1 MPPNH
6 YVFLQDYWR
15 LVDLWEVG
23 SKQNEL
29 SAFECELDSFLARHP
44 WISVL
49 TFDAI
54 FCQHTVAKKLAGNG
68 KKAIFQ
74 VKDNQRETLRRLRK
88 FFDAA
93 ATQCEPGLRSEE
105 KKKQVD
111 DPARSVAAQ
120 GAQAHR

>member
-1 MPPNH
+1 MNREANENKDHSRHPSIC
-6 YVFLQDYWR
+6 YFDQFL
-15 LVDLWEVG
+15 
-23 SKQNEL
+23 
-29 SAFECELDSFLARHP
+29 RHP

-54 FCQHTVAKKLAGNG
+54 FRQHTVAKKLAGNG

-88 FFDAA
+88 LFDAS